1 MAPALAPT
9 IEDAAAILRRFPSVS
24 TAGAVDSVTDLAI
37 RVEDR
42 IGALEVGA
50 RVEIETVGGGLA
62 AEVVGVSRGAALCL
76 PFGPVSG
83 VRRGARVAFNQASAA
98 ISPSNAWLGRVVDGF
113 GRPVDGKGPI
123 ASGSTPRELRASP
136 PPAALRE
143 RLGAPVDFGV
153 KALDAFCPARVGQRL
168 GIFSGS
174 GVGKSAL
181 LAMIARNTSCDV
193 AVIALIGERGREVRE
208 FIEDY
213 LGPEGLA
220 RTVVIVA
227 TSDEPAMMRREAAY
241 LALTVGEYFR
251 DRGAHVLCL
260 MDSLTRVAAA
270 QREIGLA
277 AGEPPTAKGYTP
289 SVFSLL
295 PKLLERAGAGV
306 AGSGAMTGIFTVLV
320 EGDDHDEPIADAAR
334 AILDGHIVLDR
345 RIAER
350 GRFPA
355 VDILKSVS
363 RSMNTAAPG
372 PVQVAARKAR
382 ALASVFEDMR
392 EMIRIGA
399 YRPGA
404 NEEVDAA
411 IAFNS
416 RLEEFLAQDRGA
428 CVGAAQSGDFLI
440 EILEEAE
447 GADAGTAGR

>member
-1 MAPALAPT
+1 MSIAPIPSPDDARAL
-9 IEDAAAILRRFPSVS
+9 LRRFGPVS
-24 TAGAVDSVTDLAI
+24 AYGAVDSVTDLAI

-42 IGALEVGA
+42 LGVLEIGA
-50 RVEIETVGGGLA
+50 RVEIETVSGGLA
-62 AEVVGVSRGAALCL
+62 AEIVGVGRGEATCL
-76 PFGPVSG
+76 PFGSVGG
-83 VRRGARVAFNQASAA
+83 VRRGARVAFNSAA
-98 ISPSNAWLGRVVDGF
+98 GTIRPSRSWLGRIVDGF

-123 ASGSTPRELRASP
+123 IQGTAPRDLRAGP

-143 RLGAPVDFGV
+143 RLGAPVEFGV

-168 GIFSGS
+168 GVFSGS

-181 LAMIARNTSCDV
+181 LAMIARNTVCDV

-208 FIEDY
+208 FVEDN

-220 RTVVIVA
+220 QSVVIVS
-227 TSDEPAMMRREAAY
+227 TSDEPAMMRREAAF
-241 LALTVGEYFR
+241 LAMTIGEYFR
-251 DRGAHVLCL
+251 DQGAHVLCL
-260 MDSLTRVAAA
+260 MDSLTRVAIA

-295 PKLLERAGAGV
+295 PKLLERAGAGR
-306 AGSGAMTGIFTVLV
+306 AGTGAITGVFTVLV

-355 VDILKSVS
+355 IDILKSVS
-363 RSMNTAAPG
+363 RSSTAAG
-372 PVQVAARKAR
+372 SDVLQIASRRAR
-382 ALASVFEDMR
+382 ALASVYEDMR

-399 YRPGA
+399 YQRGA
-404 NEEVDAA
+404 NEEVDRA
-411 IAFNS
+411 IEFHAKLEILLMQDRETAVSANDTGS
-416 RLEEFLAQDRGA
+416 RL
-428 CVGAAQSGDFLI
+428 
-440 EILEEAE
+440 LEMLGEGEA
-447 GADAGTAGR
+447 GS